1 MKYDKAE
8 LVKVEDVVQKLT
20 RNGVEKAQEDVQGAD
35 ESAGDRGRPPNPPQG
50 HGPPKYVHTEAWGRG
65 WPNERRGGV
74 PVARSSVLM
83 SKNSFPHIL
92 KS

>member
-35 ESAGDRGRPPNPPQG
+35 ES
-50 HGPPKYVHTEAWGRG
+50 TSE
-65 WPNERRGGV
+65 
-74 PVARSSVLM
+74 
-83 SKNSFPHIL
+83 
-92 KS
+92 